1 MFGQKKKNK
10 PGFIETV
17 SAQSD
22 VLPIAD
28 SRLGLDFLVA
38 FFAAIRPSSIKGK
51 RDAAANLS
59 VVIAALHQSP
69 VLLDNLRHAILSQL
83 IRTDLSSALTESGIP
98 LARGFWQEFFGRLRH
113 KLLPPLQSE
122 NDFLYVMDRV
132 FFRNNDFKWVEGISR
147 ELWIRF
153 FETIGISLKVDD
165 KRITLQ
171 LLHSLKTL
179 TFQVAQLGL
188 EKEVLR
194 YIEPEDRERNPFVEQ
209 SYLMRELEEGLLQ
222 ERGDDDNAGGESV
235 YAGEGRYVRPIA
247 ELSAMIGLAMER
259 CYQCLDHIRQNQSG
273 RGASLHQTYIL
284 MILANR
290 LDRMSI
296 LVDLLDGDQQ
306 YAEVVADPAAGEGAM
321 VDLADDKVTLA
332 RGAMAEDEATL
343 VKGAMAEDKAM
354 LVKGAMAED
363 KIALAKGAMTGDGTM
378 VPKGHSLQDTGKFVD
393 FFRMLVRNENRKNSM
408 IEFMSQSMGYLA
420 YQIAEHKGVKGN
432 KYITSTWPEYRS
444 MLYSAMGGGAWVCL
458 IVLIKNLLIRTP
470 MAIFWHGFAYSV
482 NYSLG
487 FILIEETHTTLAT
500 KQPAFTASAVA
511 SSLDTRKNTQRPN
524 LYNLAITVAKV
535 SRSQIA
541 SFAGNLIIVFPGV
554 WVLAWAYEKIVGS
567 KLVEGQAA
575 VQMLRDQHPWQSASL
590 LYACNTG
597 FFLFLS
603 GIIAGYVQN
612 KLKYSHVAERLQ
624 THPLLRLSLSTDRLR
639 RLANYVEQHA
649 GAIAGSISLGFFLG
663 MASIVV
669 HIFGIPFDIRHITIS
684 AGNTSL
690 AVYGLGFEHV
700 RPWYLVQVILGVLGI
715 GILNFLV
722 SFSLAFFVAVK
733 SRGVHLRD
741 YPEFLGILYRYFKN
755 NPLDF
760 IRPRR
765 RKAEGEKEAAG
776 VLAVPEQSEG

>member
-1 MFGQKKKNK
+1 MFGKKKRNK

-22 VLPIAD
+22 VLPITD
-28 SRLGLDFLVA
+28 SKQGLDFLVA
-38 FFAAIRPSSIKGK
+38 FFSTIRPASAKGR

-59 VVIAALHQSP
+59 IVIAALHQSP
-69 VLLDNLRHAILSQL
+69 VLLANLRHAVLSQL

-113 KLLPPLQSE
+113 KLLPPLQRE

-132 FFRNNDFKWVEGISR
+132 FFRNHDFIWVEGISR
-147 ELWIRF
+147 ELWVQF
-153 FETIGISLKVDD
+153 FETVGLSLKVGDD
-165 KRITLQ
+165 RITLQ

-188 EKEVLR
+188 EKEVLQ
-194 YIEPEDRERNPFVEQ
+194 YIEPEHREDNPFVEQ
-209 SYLMRELEEGLLQ
+209 SYLMRELEEWLL
-222 ERGDDDNAGGESV
+222 R
-235 YAGEGRYVRPIA
+235 EGRDGEVGHVHPLL
-247 ELSAMIGLAMER
+247 ELSARIGLALER
-259 CYQCLDHIRQNQSG
+259 CSHCLDHIRQNQSQ

-296 LVDLLDGDQQ
+296 LVDLLDGDHQ
-306 YAEVVADPAAGEGAM
+306 VVEPVGGM
-321 VDLADDKVTLA
+321 VA
-332 RGAMAEDEATL
+332 
-343 VKGAMAEDKAM
+343 
-354 LVKGAMAED
+354 
-363 KIALAKGAMTGDGTM
+363 AKGH
-378 VPKGHSLQDTGKFVD
+378 VLQDTGKFVD

-408 IEFMSQSMGYLA
+408 IEFLSQSMGYLA

-458 IVLIKNLLIRTP
+458 VVLIKNLLIRTP

-511 SSLDTRKNTQRPN
+511 SSLDTRKNTHRPN

-541 SFAGNLIIVFPGV
+541 SFAGNLIVVFPGV

-575 VQMLRDQHPWQSASL
+575 AQMLKDQHPWQSASL

-612 KLKYSHVAERLQ
+612 KLRYSHVSERLQ
-624 THPLLRLSLSTDRLR
+624 THPLLRLSLSAERLR
-639 RLANYVEQHA
+639 RLANHMEKNA
-649 GAIAGSISLGFFLG
+649 GPIAGSIALGFFLG
-663 MASIVV
+663 MSSIVV
-669 HIFGIPFDIRHITIS
+669 HVFGIPFDIRHITIS

-690 AVYGLGFEHV
+690 AVYGLGFDHV

-715 GILNFLV
+715 GVLNFLV

-741 YPEFLGILYRYFKN
+741 YPEFLGILYRYFKS

-765 RKAEGEKEAAG
+765 RVVEEKDGAA
-776 VLAVPEQSEG
+776 VLAVGEGAE